1 MANQIIIH
9 GLSRRPSLAREVEK
23 IAQVVLRFF
32 YLQSK
37 ELDIIFLGN
46 EEMVSLKKS
55 YLPRK
60 SGPANTLSFPAG
72 DEFPQLPNQP
82 APLGEVFLNSDL
94 TQYRVEEITPLLI
107 HSILHLLGYHH
118 EKERDKIEMDRLA
131 SKVTEALRR

>member
-1 MANQIIIH
+1 MGNRITVH
-9 GLSRRPSLAREVEK
+9 GLARRPGLAREVEK
-23 IAQVVLRFF
+23 IAQTVLAFF
-32 YLQSK
+32 QLQSK
-37 ELDIIFLGN
+37 ELDIIFLGD
-46 EEMVSLKKS
+46 EEMVSLKKH
-55 YLPRK
+55 YLPKK

-94 TQYRVEEITPLLI
+94 TRYQIKEIVPLLI

-131 SKVTEALRR
+131 SEVAEALRR